1 MKFQLRGFSQIN
13 RPLINTRQYLKQ
25 PQLFI
30 HEFSPEKTLISF
42 SKDPEKTPIGALK
55 TRTNDI
61 ITPSN
66 FIEYK
71 PFYNVLHE
79 AFAKHAHLDQT
90 YILDALNYP
99 GSFMA
104 LSDYKVILDYM
115 NQRPEM
121 ANTVG
126 FIHVNFDCEMDP
138 TSYQKNE
145 MYNLC
150 NIDGIITLSDFMVEK
165 LTL

>member
-1 MKFQLRGFSQIN
+1 MKFNQIRSISQIN
-13 RPLINTRQYLKQ
+13 RSLINTKKYVKQ

-30 HEFSPEKTLISF
+30 HEISSEKTLVSF
-42 SKDPEKTPIGALK
+42 SEDPNKTPIGALK
-55 TRTNDI
+55 APSDI
-61 ITPSN
+61 ITPNN
-66 FIEYK
+66 FVEYK

-79 AFAKHAHLDQT
+79 SFATYAHLDQT

-126 FIHVNFDCEMDP
+126 FIHVNFDCEMEP
-138 TSYQKNE
+138 TSYEKNE

-150 NIDGIITLSDFMVEK
+150 NIDGIITLSDFMLGK
-165 LTL
+165 LKL